1 LIDKYGATSNLLLS
15 QATTL
20 IMRGKNSEAE
30 ALISQAEE
38 KDGASPA
45 ILINQYFVYSA
56 LQKPDEVI
64 FRL

>member
-1 LIDKYGATSNLLLS
+1 
-15 QATTL
+15 
-20 IMRGKNSEAE
+20 MRGKNSEAE